1 MDLFYN
7 FITSCGLR
15 VLNVA
20 ETWMEIDISD
30 IYDDGED
37 TSTLLLTVHFGESD
51 SAVFIEDVTV
61 R

>member
-1 MDLFYN
+1 
-7 FITSCGLR
+7 